1 MYICLRVVYT
11 YLEQMTSWEVWAAGS
26 SFSRLLERS
35 IDCRW
40 RRPQGTTE
48 GRAVRQLDDR
58 SRCVIRDDRSMN
70 QSSSNQGSCRP
81 LQNTLT
87 ACTHVDIRSNQ
98 PTIQSYFCVWH
109 RDERYRLVF
118 GVIQLNFC
126 QRAWSSVGDTGSLLS
141 PVLPRWMRFPRLF
154 VWEGF
159 CRRLGGP
166 SECRRKILLPSAA
179 GSSLFLHYLENKN
192 TTLNR
197 KQQIDIFIYMYLY
210 VYICKCVNIYIKIK
224 TEKNNF
230 FFLWYF

>member
-1 MYICLRVVYT
+1 MKNSSHEIIAEEDTWYQRKNILRLWYNALEAATMMNKTNSPATLLRMSVYPVHHFIVYLKKLHLQSLSCLGVIYT

-98 PTIQSYFCVWH
+98 PTIQSYFCCVTPW
-109 RDERYRLVF
+109 RQCQSGFQCDPVEFPPACLKE
-118 GVIQLNFC
+118 C
-126 QRAWSSVGDTGSLLS
+126 QRHRLPPLTCSSSVDEVSSTFCL
-141 PVLPRWMRFPRLF
+141 RRFLQ
-154 VWEGF
+154 
-159 CRRLGGP
+159 
-166 SECRRKILLPSAA
+166 KA
-179 GSSLFLHYLENKN
+179 GWSI
-192 TTLNR
+192 R
-197 KQQIDIFIYMYLY
+197 
-210 VYICKCVNIYIKIK
+210 V
-224 TEKNNF
+224 
-230 FFLWYF
+230 

>member
-1 MYICLRVVYT
+1 MYICLWVVYT

-87 ACTHVDIRSNQ
+87 SCTHVDIRSNQ
-98 PTIQSYFCVWH
+98 PTIQSYFCVWRH
-109 RDERYRLVF
+109 DEQSACLKE
-118 GVIQLNFC
+118 C
-126 QRAWSSVGDTGSLLS
+126 QRHRLPPLTCTSSVDEVSSTFCL
-141 PVLPRWMRFPRLF
+141 RRFLQ
-154 VWEGF
+154 
-159 CRRLGGP
+159 
-166 SECRRKILLPSAA
+166 KA
-179 GSSLFLHYLENKN
+179 GWSI
-192 TTLNR
+192 R
-197 KQQIDIFIYMYLY
+197 
-210 VYICKCVNIYIKIK
+210 V
-224 TEKNNF
+224 
-230 FFLWYF
+230 